1 MNKVDWIKV
10 INIVQS
16 YLFPIS
22 QINIVAVDVI
32 SVLIAKIFD
41 LNRIFL
47 S

>member
-1 MNKVDWIKV
+1 MNKIDWIKV

-22 QINIVAVDVI
+22 QIDTIGI
-32 SVLIAKIFD
+32 EIIGVLIAKIFD